1 MTFRILPDAGWEIA
15 DVVVDGQ
22 SVGAVDSYTFE
33 NVRRD
38 HTITATFQEGGQLAD
53 PDDTGVSNWLNT
65 EDHAAYLSGYPGGSF
80 GPDLSMTRAEV
91 AQMFYAL
98 LRDKDVPITVTFLDV
113 PESAWYDQAVSVLAS
128 LGMVSGV
135 GNGRFE
141 PDRPVT
147 RAEFTAI
154 AAGFAK
160 LEQGGATRFSDV
172 HESDWYYHVV
182 SGCARYG
189 WISGYADN
197 TFRPNNPIT
206 RAEVTVIVNNMLGR
220 AADWSY
226 IEAHQDAL
234 QAFTDLGESHWA
246 YYQIME
252 AVNPHRYDRE
262 RDGEEHWTSLA

>member
-1 MTFRILPDAGWEIA
+1 
-15 DVVVDGQ
+15 
-22 SVGAVDSYTFE
+22 
-33 NVRRD
+33 
-38 HTITATFQEGGQLAD
+38 
-53 PDDTGVSNWLNT
+53 
-65 EDHAAYLSGYPGGSF
+65 
-80 GPDLSMTRAEV
+80 
-91 AQMFYAL
+91 MFYAL
-98 LRDKDVPITVTFLDV
+98 LRDKDVPITVTFTDV
-113 PESAWYDQAVSVLAS
+113 GEGAWYHQAVNVLAS

-135 GNGRFE
+135 GDGRFE

-154 AAGFAK
+154 AAGFAR
-160 LEQGGATRFSDV
+160 LEQGGATRFTDV

-220 AADWSY
+220 TADWRY
-226 IEAHQDAL
+226 IEEHEEAL
-234 QAFTDLGESHWA
+234 LQFSDLTKSHWA

-252 AVNPHRYDRE
+252 AVNAHRYDRE
-262 RDGEEHWTSLA
+262 RDGGESWSGLA